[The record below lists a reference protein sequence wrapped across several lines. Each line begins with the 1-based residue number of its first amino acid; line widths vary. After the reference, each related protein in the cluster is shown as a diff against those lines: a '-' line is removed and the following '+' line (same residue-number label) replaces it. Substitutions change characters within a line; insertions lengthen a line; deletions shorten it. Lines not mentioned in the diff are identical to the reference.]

1 MNYNEIYETLISHR
15 KHHPATGY
23 TENHHIVMRC
33 MGGSDT
39 PDNLVELTGR
49 EHWVV
54 HLLLHKI
61 HRNSQTAF
69 ACHMMAMRC
78 EERGISHIRNS
89 RTYEYIRKQHAKFIG
104 AKNKISSAG
113 EGNSQYGTRWICNI
127 EKKENKKISKND
139 QIPENW
145 IAGRNKW
152 KIKKREKSNRF
163 GKKLSEQTKIKI
175 SIKNKISKI
184 GNKSLLG
191 RIWIN
196 DGVIN
201 KVILK
206 EEKIPDGFIK
216 GRI

>member
-1 MNYNEIYETLISHR
+1 MNYIKIYESLISRR
-15 KHHPATGY
+15 KQHTATGY
-23 TENHHIVMRC
+23 TENHHIIMRS
-33 MGGSDT
+33 MGGDDSDS
-39 PDNLVELTGR
+39 NLVRLTGR
-49 EHWVV
+49 EHWVA
-54 HLLLHKI
+54 HLLLYRI
-61 HRNSQTAF
+61 YRNRQTIF
-69 ACHMMAMRC
+69 ACHMMSMRC
-78 EERGISHIRNS
+78 EERGIPFIKNS
-89 RTYEYIRKQHAKFIG
+89 RMYEHIRKQHAKFMSV
-104 AKNKISSAG
+104 KNKISSAG
-113 EGNSQYGTRWICNI
+113 KANSQYGTRWICNI
-127 EKKENKKISKND
+127 ETKENKKISKND

-163 GKKLSEQTKIKI
+163 GKKLSEETKIKI

-206 EEKIPDGFIK
+206 EDKIPDGFIK